1 MKKIIPFSISLLIV
15 LALSLSSCD
24 KYSPNVVVVKDC
36 TGSYIRIDQKDYLV
50 CNYEVLQPYADGD
63 EIHVEFEKITNCVYL
78 GDPIICEM
86 YHPNEGFIEITKIK

>member
-1 MKKIIPFSISLLIV
+1 MKKIIPFSISLLLF
-15 LALSLSSCD
+15 LALSLSACD
-24 KYSPNVVVVKDC
+24 KCSRNVVVVKDC

-50 CNYEVLQPYADGD
+50 CNFEVLQSYTDGA
-63 EIHVEFEKITNCVYL
+63 EIQVEFQKITNCVHL